1 MQTEKSAFNAI
12 CGFLCEYSVSLLLLQ
27 IGCPILCAH
36 WSQKS
41 VSNKSMTS
49 ILNVYNSHKCHAYV
63 SIACV
68 RLYIFNSLPKM
79 VRFYALICFDFSFQ
93 FISIKFV
100 KSRPTDSFKSFDTR
114 THSNKHP
121 LVAQTHTH
129 TYTCVCTAQVSMT
142 ASNSV

>member
-1 MQTEKSAFNAI
+1 
-12 CGFLCEYSVSLLLLQ
+12 
-27 IGCPILCAH
+27 
-36 WSQKS
+36 
-41 VSNKSMTS
+41 MTS

-68 RLYIFNSLPKM
+68 RLYVFNSLPKM

-114 THSNKHP
+114 THANKHP

-129 TYTCVCTAQVSMT
+129 TRTHVCALHKSVWLHPIPCNKENISTMSIALWTEKFATKYGIPSKNMKNTQTQVDFICL
-142 ASNSV
+142 SNK